1 MTIYKQPWGAA
12 REVPVHAI
20 PSRNHQSRWAS
31 LYHDVMLRMEQTGDK
46 RALEYPFDTV
56 EEAKMARKALNQRF
70 RRLHQHDEAG
80 LRIALRCGPD
90 TQVRLYVWREK
101 PNRRER

>member
-1 MTIYKQPWGAA
+1 MTIYKQSWGAA
-12 REVPVHAI
+12 REVPVYAI

-46 RALEYPFDTV
+46 QALEYPFDV
-56 EEAKMARKALNQRF
+56 AEEAKMARKALLQYF
-70 RRLHQHDEAG
+70 RRNGQAG

-90 TQVRLYVWREK
+90 TQARLYVWREK
-101 PNRRER
+101 PNGRMK

>member
-1 MTIYKQPWGAA
+1 MTIYKQSWGAA
-12 REVPVHAI
+12 REVPVYAI

-46 RALEYPFDTV
+46 QALEYPFDTV
-56 EEAKMARKALNQRF
+56 EEAKMAQRALIQYF
-70 RRLHQHDEAG
+70 RRNGQAG
-80 LRIALRCGPD
+80 LRTALRQEPG

-101 PNRRER
+101 PSGRMK

>member
-1 MTIYKQPWGAA
+1 MTIYKQSWGAA
-12 REVPVHAI
+12 REVPVYAI
-20 PSRNHQSRWAS
+20 PSRNRQSRWAS
-31 LYHDVMLRMEQTGDK
+31 LYHDVMLRMEQTGNGL
-46 RALEYPFDTV
+46 ALEYPFDV
-56 EEAKMARKALNQRF
+56 AEDAKKARKALLQYF
-70 RRLHQHDEAG
+70 RRNGQAG

>member
-1 MTIYKQPWGAA
+1 MTIYKQSWGAA
-12 REVPVHAI
+12 REVTVHAI

-31 LYHDVMLRMEQTGDK
+31 LYHDVMLRMERTGNGL
-46 RALEYPFDTV
+46 ALEYPFDV
-56 EEAKMARKALNQRF
+56 AEDAKKARNALLQYFHRNGQ
-70 RRLHQHDEAG
+70 AG
-80 LRIALRCGPD
+80 LRTALRCGPD